1 MQDSLSLFSLLV
13 RVQNEKAS
21 AGRCSEP
28 AKQLRSTFSLHLF
41 FGERPLLKPQGFFS
55 PENDSLVAVS
65 MNQLPFCLSGRWAT
79 LGLADL
85 CCFLPCLVDPAGRF
99 SIFILFFS
107 PQSKLSFGRDRTSF
121 SSPSFGSPPRRRKDK
136 GKKESDV
143 EVRIFHCFSPPHSFV
158 REVQFGQTVVP
169 DFSP

>member
-28 AKQLRSTFSLHLF
+28 AKQLRSTFSLRLF
-41 FGERPLLKPQGFFS
+41 FGERPLLKPQGFFP

-99 SIFILFFS
+99 SIFILFFPPKAS
-107 PQSKLSFGRDRTSF
+107 SRLGETARLF

-136 GKKESDV
+136 G
-143 EVRIFHCFSPPHSFV
+143 
-158 REVQFGQTVVP
+158 
-169 DFSP
+169 